1 MITASCTHKGYRR
14 ENNEDNYF
22 VRRFS
27 DNACLLAVA
36 DGMGGEVG
44 GDLASRI
51 TVDYLEDCPEP
62 KQMNVQA
69 TLNGLVMG
77 IHSEVLKAV
86 EERPELQGM
95 GTTLVLAYIRKP
107 FLFWA
112 HVGDSRLY
120 LFRDGNLIRTTEDH
134 TVPGRLLAS
143 GDITEEMA
151 RVHPMR
157 NLLLRCVG
165 CKRCE
170 PDSGSFAIKASDI
183 VLLCSDGLYGE
194 VPPDAIVGVLG
205 KEKPLA
211 GKCQD
216 LIDAALAAGGPDNI
230 TAVAVQV

>member
-14 ENNEDNYF
+14 VTNEDSFF

-27 DNACLLAVA
+27 PQSCLLAVA

-51 TVDYLEDCPEP
+51 AVGYLKNCDEP
-62 KQMNVQA
+62 KKAGVQDVLTDWVQNV
-69 TLNGLVMG
+69 
-77 IHSEVLKAV
+77 HSEVLAMV
-86 EERPELQGM
+86 DERPELQGM
-95 GTTLVLAYIRKP
+95 GTTLVLAYIKKP
-107 FLFWA
+107 FLYWA

-134 TVPGRLLAS
+134 TVPGRLLVS
-143 GDITEEMA
+143 GDISEEMA

-165 CKRCE
+165 CKRCD
-170 PDSGSFAIKASDI
+170 PDAGSFALKASDI

-194 VPPDAIVGVLG
+194 AKPEEIAAVLRSD
-205 KEKPLA
+205 KPL
-211 GKCQD
+211 GVKCQE
-216 LIDAALAAGGPDNI
+216 LIDRSLAAGGSDNI
-230 TAVAVQV
+230 TAVAAHV

>member
-14 ENNEDNYF
+14 ENNEDSFF

-36 DGMGGEVG
+36 DGMGGEAG

-51 TVDYLEDCPEP
+51 TVDYLGDCPEP
-62 KQMNVQA
+62 KKNDVRA
-69 TLNGLVMG
+69 ALDDWVLN
-77 IHSEVLKAV
+77 IHSEVLQAV

-95 GTTLVLAYIRKP
+95 GSTLVLAYIKKP
-107 FLFWA
+107 FLYWA

-183 VLLCSDGLYGE
+183 VMLCSDGLYGE
-194 VPPDAIVGVLG
+194 VAPEAITAVLG

-211 GKCQD
+211 GKCRD

-230 TAVAVQV
+230 TVVTVQI

>member
-1 MITASCTHKGYRR
+1 MITASGTHIGYRR
-14 ENNEDNYF
+14 ENNEDSFF

-27 DNACLLAVA
+27 ENACLLAVA

-44 GDLASRI
+44 GGLASRMA
-51 TVDYLEDCPEP
+51 VGHLESFVEP
-62 KQMNVQA
+62 KTEIHA
-69 TLNGLVMG
+69 RLTDLVLE
-77 IHSEVLKAV
+77 IHSQVLARV

-95 GTTLVLAYIRKP
+95 GTTLVLAYIKKP
-107 FLFWA
+107 FLYWV

-134 TVPGRLLAS
+134 TVPGRLLAT

-151 RVHPMR
+151 RAHPMR

-170 PDSGSFAIKASDI
+170 PETGSFAIKPTDI
-183 VLLCSDGLYGE
+183 ILLCSDGLYGE
-194 VPPDAIVGVLG
+194 VAPEMMVSVLG
-205 KEKPLA
+205 RQKPLA
-211 GKCQD
+211 EKCQD

-230 TAVAVQV
+230 TVVAGHI